1 MSFQR
6 ASASWAALVVGSR
19 LVGPFGSAACDRFAS
34 PPESA
39 SSAPP
44 VANAPAARLDTASAS
59 ASSSAGPA
67 PSAASS
73 GAPAAPASSV
83 PSDAGSV
90 NGLVGPDGS
99 PLPQTED
106 KPSVSSAAFRGRVEL
121 VARAIATGDP
131 LPAHEAFFPLVAY
144 RQVKAIQDPDR
155 DYERRLLKS
164 FDSDIAEYHRAL
176 GKEPG
181 AVFAGVDV
189 AEARAE
195 WMKPGREGNKVGYY
209 RVLRSKLRFT
219 LASGKEKTFEL
230 TSLISWRGEWY
241 VVHLHGF
248 D

>member
-1 MSFQR
+1 MSLQR
-6 ASASWAALVVGSR
+6 APLRALVVASS
-19 LVGPFGSAACDRFAS
+19 LVGSLGGACDRSAS

-39 SSAPP
+39 GSAPQAAHAP
-44 VANAPAARLDTASAS
+44 VAPTAAASAS
-59 ASSSAGPA
+59 ASSAASP
-67 PSAASS
+67 ASS
-73 GAPAAPASSV
+73 GAPVAPASSV

-90 NGLVGPDGS
+90 NVLVGPDGS

-106 KPSVSSAAFRGRVEL
+106 KPSVSSAAFRHRVEL
-121 VARAIATGDP
+121 VARAILTGDP
-131 LPAHEAFFPLVAY
+131 EPAHEAFFPLVAY

-164 FDSDIAEYHRAL
+164 FDADVAEYHRAFS
-176 GKEPG
+176 KEPSG
-181 AVFAGVDV
+181 AVFTGVDV
-189 AEARAE
+189 AESRAE

>member
-1 MSFQR
+1 MSLLPASLR
-6 ASASWAALVVGSR
+6 AVMVVSSLLGS
-19 LVGPFGSAACDRFAS
+19 LGTAACDRSAS

-39 SSAPP
+39 GSAPP
-44 VANAPAARLDTASAS
+44 AALAPAAPIGPGSAS
-59 ASSSAGPA
+59 ASSSAGHVA
-67 PSAASS
+67 SAASS
-73 GAPAAPASSV
+73 SAPVAPAPSV
-83 PSDAGSV
+83 PSDAGSSSV
-90 NGLVGPDGS
+90 LVGPDGS
-99 PLPQTED
+99 PLPQTQD
-106 KPSVSSAAFRGRVEL
+106 KPSVSSAAFRSRVEL
-121 VARAIATGDP
+121 LARAILTGDP
-131 LPAHEAFFPLVAY
+131 LPAHETFFPLVAY

-176 GKEPG
+176 GKEPSG
-181 AVFAGVDV
+181 AVFGGVEV